1 MGGNSDR
8 LGLLLIFDCVA
19 VILTTFGTTIAL
31 SLMGS
36 GFDTN
41 MMIIAGFFVGIKI
54 LVMGIGDIT
63 GLARR
68 FWAAAIFIL
77 LANGIIILVDMLMAF
92 GVSSRLLFINTGA
105 DLVLVVVAHLLW
117 QKFYGVP
124 IADLKEKKAW
134 LSGRDHE
141 AEERELDDIYSALS
155 SDEEEPSLFDELNAA
170 EWEDTQAVLEEEM
183 IAEEGDSLED
193 LPPSA
198 ITQEIPVGVVQLEE
212 SLFDDLAVTSDTGII
227 DLSAVKSVDFTDSKD
242 SEEISESPLSL
253 EEAMD
258 TAPETLVEEPA
269 LEKVPMEDGQAS
281 VLFDEETDEAGDSVF
296 FETEN
301 VAEEPLVLESEVE
314 MGTPVE
320 SALFDAED
328 VVEDVPASDAA
339 DLTELENRLGSLMTE
354 VGTSSRDTTNLKKAV
369 ESFKVELEQIDT
381 LSSDDEIAETGNIV
395 RDKLQTIVN
404 KQYLVDEVLDDLIR
418 LSQQINSR
426 IDDLDSMEADLAKR
440 QADIEQRERRIA
452 THRPMDYED
461 AIITVLPDEVLLDSG
476 ESEII
481 IDEGDLD
488 ALQKY
493 LSMHPEI

>member
-1 MGGNSDR
+1 
-8 LGLLLIFDCVA
+8 
-19 VILTTFGTTIAL
+19 
-31 SLMGS
+31 
-36 GFDTN
+36 